1 MAAYK
6 QFTGAIHKVLCQRAS
21 RSKHGMTHALPTAVA
36 PLDHARTGPMTE
48 IMLVRAAGGGWE
60 ELRPQTTLADGG
72 LIELF
77 GEDVGPVLGTVAP
90 VIVVACSPELVT
102 GSPDAIALDTDGGV
116 WIIQLALDGDGTRT
130 LPELLACGG
139 GMAGMSYD
147 AFDAICDRA
156 ASDGLASY
164 VEARSGSGFHRQSFE
179 VAVAEALAH
188 GRFRLV
194 SVVREATPTLV
205 QSIRF
210 LNASGAMGVLVEA
223 TPFASDNIT
232 AIRARAIDVGTG
244 GAVHAVSSASD
255 VPVPA
260 VAMSGAELG
269 AAGFMAATGTLSGD
283 DTSELMGRLRRVCAA
298 TFDDVFYEGEARDAT
313 MRAELQGP
321 DGRVTMVTA
330 GSDGSVIVS
339 FESLAAIDTGW
350 GVRSDLCQG
359 MERLLGADLG
369 DVRKISQLNLSI
381 AEHLMDATL
390 MDALTE
396 LLVVT
401 VADLRSETPSRGS
414 REVPAA

>member
-1 MAAYK
+1 
-6 QFTGAIHKVLCQRAS
+6 
-21 RSKHGMTHALPTAVA
+21 
-36 PLDHARTGPMTE
+36 MTE
-48 IMLVRAAGGGWE
+48 TMLVRAAGGGWE

-77 GEDVGPVLGTVAP
+77 GEDVGPVLGTAAP
-90 VIVVACSPELVT
+90 VIVAACSPMLAT
-102 GSPDAIALDTDGGV
+102 GSPDAIALDPDGGV
-116 WIIQLALDGDGTRT
+116 WIIQLALEGDGART
-130 LPELLACGG
+130 LPELLAFGG

-156 ASDGLASY
+156 AGDGLASY
-164 VEARSGSGFHRQSFE
+164 IEARSGSGFHRQSFE
-179 VAVAEALAH
+179 VAVAEALSH

-194 SVVREATPTLV
+194 SIVREAAPTLV

-244 GAVHAVSSASD
+244 GAMHAAASASGASG
-255 VPVPA
+255 PVA
-260 VAMSGAELG
+260 AMAGAELG
-269 AAGFMAATGTLSGD
+269 AAGFVAATGKMSGD
-283 DTSELMGRLRRVCAA
+283 DTSELMARLQKACSAA
-298 TFDDVFYEGEARDAT
+298 FDDVVYEGEAGDAT

-330 GSDGSVIVS
+330 GTDGSVIVS

-350 GVRSDLCQG
+350 GVRSELCQG

-390 MDALTE
+390 MDALAE
-396 LLVVT
+396 LLTDT
-401 VADLRSETPSRGS
+401 VAELRAETTSRGP
-414 REVPAA
+414 REVAAA

>member
-1 MAAYK
+1 
-6 QFTGAIHKVLCQRAS
+6 
-21 RSKHGMTHALPTAVA
+21 
-36 PLDHARTGPMTE
+36 
-48 IMLVRAAGGGWE
+48 
-60 ELRPQTTLADGG
+60 
-72 LIELF
+72 
-77 GEDVGPVLGTVAP
+77 
-90 VIVVACSPELVT
+90 
-102 GSPDAIALDTDGGV
+102 
-116 WIIQLALDGDGTRT
+116 
-130 LPELLACGG
+130 
-139 GMAGMSYD
+139 
-147 AFDAICDRA
+147 
-156 ASDGLASY
+156 
-164 VEARSGSGFHRQSFE
+164 
-179 VAVAEALAH
+179 
-188 GRFRLV
+188 
-194 SVVREATPTLV
+194 
-205 QSIRF
+205 
-210 LNASGAMGVLVEA
+210 
-223 TPFASDNIT
+223 
-232 AIRARAIDVGTG
+232 
-244 GAVHAVSSASD
+244 
-255 VPVPA
+255 
-260 VAMSGAELG
+260 
-269 AAGFMAATGTLSGD
+269 MAATGTLSGD